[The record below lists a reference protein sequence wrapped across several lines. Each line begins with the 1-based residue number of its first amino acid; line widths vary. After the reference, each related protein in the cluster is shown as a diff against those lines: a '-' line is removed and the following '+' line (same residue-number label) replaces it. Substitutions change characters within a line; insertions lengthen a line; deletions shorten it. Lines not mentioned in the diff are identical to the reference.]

1 MKPETQAIVNAI
13 DKLIQA
19 RIESLKVKEA
29 PTGAMGSPMENVSR
43 AVFSAQND
51 LAQAIESAMNIG
63 GGEAGAGSSKQSSA

>member
-43 AVFSAQND
+43 AVFNAQNE
-51 LAQAIESAMNIG
+51 LAQAIESATNIT
-63 GGEAGAGSSKQSSA
+63 GEAGAGSSKQSSA

>member
-43 AVFSAQND
+43 AVFNAQNE
-51 LAQAIESAMNIG
+51 LAQAIEGATNTT
-63 GGEAGAGSSKQSSA
+63 GEAGAGSSKQSSV

>member
-43 AVFSAQND
+43 AVFNAQTE
-51 LAQAIESAMNIG
+51 LARAIESAAQTSDG
-63 GGEAGAGSSKQSSA
+63 GGGAGSSKQSSA